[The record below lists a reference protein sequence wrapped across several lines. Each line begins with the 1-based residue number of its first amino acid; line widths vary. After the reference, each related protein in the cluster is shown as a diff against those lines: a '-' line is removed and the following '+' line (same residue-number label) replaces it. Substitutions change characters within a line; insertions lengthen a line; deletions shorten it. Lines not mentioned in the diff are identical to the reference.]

1 MTIHF
6 ERAKLLYG
14 QSRYE
19 MSLKELQQALAE
31 SLENVEVY
39 TLMALCLSALKKSS
53 EAIDTAKKAIS
64 FAPDW
69 DYPHSVLA
77 HVLSDDN
84 QIDAALLAI
93 KEAIRLNPDYFD
105 YFTKLSHLYCRQEL
119 WDEALTAATMGLQM
133 NPESVD
139 CLHNRGVALWKLGR
153 FAEAKLCL
161 NGSLA
166 LYPEHKYSY
175 CNLGWIFLEEGK
187 PSDFVLEYFQ
197 QALRIDPNFTYAH
210 EGILAV
216 LKAKNPIYR
225 MMMPYRRWILHLGR
239 YDFFGYITCLLFIG
253 RLLFNICVKHPW
265 VWLVTVPYFIFIILA
280 LFSEPLLNLL
290 LQLDPYG
297 RLVIS
302 QTDKET
308 SLFFN
313 FVTLPLL
320 ILIILW
326 VMTGNQVLLL
336 GILIFAL
343 VSIFTEIFNGYG
355 KKK

>member
-6 ERAKLLYG
+6 ERAKLLYE
-14 QSRYE
+14 QLRYE
-19 MSLKELQQALAE
+19 MSLKELQQALAQ
-31 SLENVEVY
+31 SPENVEAH
-39 TLMALCLSALKKSS
+39 TLMALCLCALKKAP

-64 FAPDW
+64 LAPDW

-77 HVLSDDN
+77 HVLSVDN
-84 QIDAALLAI
+84 QLDAALLAI

-105 YFTKLSHLYCRQEL
+105 YFTKLSHLYCRQQL
-119 WDEALTAATMGLQM
+119 WDEALAAATRGLEV
-133 NPESVD
+133 NPESFD

-161 NGSLA
+161 TGSLA

-175 CNLGWIFLEEGK
+175 CNLAWIFLEEGK
-187 PSDFVLEYFQ
+187 PSNFVLEYFQ
-197 QALRIDPNFTYAH
+197 QALRIDPTFAYAH

-225 MMMPYRRWILHLGR
+225 MMMPYRRWILGLGR
-239 YDFFGYITCLLFIG
+239 YDFFGYIACLLFVG
-253 RLLFNICVKHPW
+253 RLLFNFSVKSPW
-265 VWLVTVPYFIFIILA
+265 VYLVTAPYFIFVILT
-280 LFSEPLLNLL
+280 LFSEPLFNLL
-290 LQLDPYG
+290 LQFDSYG
-297 RLVIS
+297 RLVVRQS
-302 QTDKET
+302 DKET

-326 VMTGNQVLLL
+326 VMTANQILLL
-336 GILIFAL
+336 GVLIFVL
-343 VSIFTEIFNGYG
+343 ISIIKEMFRG
-355 KKK
+355 